1 MGKMYASYEAM
12 LSLYAELVLDESVR
26 KYKEKTLYHEID
38 AALAKRDE
46 KRFLFLTNELRML
59 KKTYEMIS

>member
-26 KYKEKTLYHEID
+26 KHKEQLLYSEID
-38 AALAKRDE
+38 IALAKRD
-46 KRFLFLTNELRML
+46 KKTFLALTNELRL
-59 KKTYEMIS
+59 LRKTYEMIS